1 MDLSLEKQ
9 LKQMALR
16 IRISTLT
23 AFGSLGF
30 GHIGGSLSIVDTL
43 AVLYGDVMR
52 IRPEEPDWPERDKF
66 VCSKGHAGPAVY
78 ATLALR
84 GFFPASELST
94 LNQPGTNLPS
104 HCDRIKTRG
113 IDMTTGSLGQG
124 ASLAAGMALGDKL
137 RGRDS
142 RIFLMLGDGEI
153 NEGQVWEAAM
163 FAAARNLDNLTVFVD
178 QNGKQLDGY
187 TADVLDSGDIAAKFE
202 AFGFETQRVEGNEIA
217 QVYEAVVKA
226 AARCGK
232 PHAII
237 LHTTKGAGVPE
248 VEQTVAN
255 HNMNFVPG
263 QVDGWLEELQR
274 QLDAM
279 GGGKQ

>member
-1 MDLSLEKQ
+1 
-9 LKQMALR
+9 
-16 IRISTLT
+16 
-23 AFGSLGF
+23 
-30 GHIGGSLSIVDTL
+30 
-43 AVLYGDVMR
+43 
-52 IRPEEPDWPERDKF
+52 
-66 VCSKGHAGPAVY
+66 
-78 ATLALR
+78 
-84 GFFPASELST
+84 
-94 LNQPGTNLPS
+94 
-104 HCDRIKTRG
+104 
-113 IDMTTGSLGQG
+113 
-124 ASLAAGMALGDKL
+124 
-137 RGRDS
+137 
-142 RIFLMLGDGEI
+142 
-153 NEGQVWEAAM
+153 M

-178 QNGKQLDGY
+178 QNGKQPDGY
-187 TADVLDSGDIAAKFE
+187 TVDVLDSGDIAAKFE
-202 AFGFETQRVEGNEIA
+202 AFGFETQRVEGNEVA